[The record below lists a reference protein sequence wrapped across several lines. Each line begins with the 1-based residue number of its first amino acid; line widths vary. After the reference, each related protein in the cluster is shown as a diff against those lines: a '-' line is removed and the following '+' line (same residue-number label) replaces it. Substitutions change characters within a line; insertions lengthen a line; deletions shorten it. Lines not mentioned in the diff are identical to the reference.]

1 MASRSSVAPLSS
13 VRAVA
18 VLDANVLFPLTLR
31 DTLLRFAASGAY
43 QLRWSRRILD
53 EMERNLVA
61 TGTVRSAQA
70 AALRKAMEEAFP
82 DAMVASS
89 RSLEAML
96 LNDPKDR
103 HVVAAALKANAST
116 IVTLNLRDFRPLPQG
131 IRAVSPDTFLCEL
144 ASSLQTSVLAL
155 LTAQAADFRNPPVSL
170 DLLFR
175 RLRAVAPR
183 FVASAEL
190 ERPS

>member
-1 MASRSSVAPLSS
+1 
-13 VRAVA
+13 
-18 VLDANVLFPLTLR
+18 
-31 DTLLRFAASGAY
+31 
-43 QLRWSRRILD
+43 
-53 EMERNLVA
+53 MED
-61 TGTVRSAQA
+61 
-70 AALRKAMEEAFP
+70 AFP

-103 HVVAAALKANAST
+103 HVVATALKANAST

-144 ASSLQTSVLAL
+144 AASLQTSVLAL
-155 LTAQAADFRNPPVSL
+155 LAAQAADFRNPPVSL
-170 DLLFR
+170 DLLLR
-175 RLRAVAPR
+175 RLRAVAPL
-183 FVASAEL
+183 FVAAAEL

>member
-1 MASRSSVAPLSS
+1 MAPLSS

-43 QLRWSRRILD
+43 QHRWSRRILD

-61 TGTVRSAQA
+61 TGTIRSSQA

-144 ASSLQTSVLAL
+144 AASLQTSVLAL
-155 LTAQAADFRNPPVSL
+155 LTAQAADFRKPPVSL